1 MTETIQILTL
11 LLIFF
16 ATAGLSWAVLGYFS
30 RGALEGRLKQ
40 ATGTS
45 AEGLGA
51 TVEESLWRERIV
63 EALTPAG
70 KLSLPEGGWE
80 NSPLRHRFM
89 HAGFRAESAPMVFFG
104 SKTVL
109 AFALPFLFI
118 MLTGLTSV
126 PVNLNTTLTVL
137 VGLAAAGYYLPNLYL
152 RSRIANRQLE
162 IFESFPDAIDLM
174 TISVE
179 AGLGLDAAIAR
190 VGEEMSTKSDVLADE
205 LKLVGLELRAGA
217 SRNQALHN
225 LALRTGVDEVSL
237 FVAMLVQSDRFG
249 TSMADSLRVHS
260 DSLRTKRRLRAE
272 EAAAK
277 IPLKLLFPLIM
288 CIFPSLMIVLM
299 GPAVISIYRV
309 FFPIATGG

>member
-1 MTETIQILTL
+1 MTTIQILVL

-16 ATAGLSWAVLGYFS
+16 VTVGLSWAVLSYFS
-30 RGALEGRLKQ
+30 AGPLEARLKQ
-40 ATGTS
+40 ATGL
-45 AEGLGA
+45 AHDGA
-51 TVEESLWRERIV
+51 GSTAEESPWRERIV
-63 EALTPAG
+63 EALAPAG

-80 NSPLRHRFM
+80 NSPLRQRFM
-89 HAGFRAESAPMVFFG
+89 HAGFRSENAPMAFFG
-104 SKTVL
+104 AKTLL
-109 AFALPFLFI
+109 AFGLPFSYML
-118 MLTGLTSV
+118 LTGITSF
-126 PVNLNTTLTVL
+126 PVDFNTTLMIL
-137 VGLAAAGYYLPNLYL
+137 VGLACAGYYAPNLYL
-152 RSRIANRQLE
+152 RSRITNRQLE
-162 IFESFPDAIDLM
+162 IFETFPDAIDLM

-190 VGEEMSTKSDVLADE
+190 VGEEMRIKSDVLAEE

-237 FVAMLVQSDRFG
+237 FVSMLVQSDRFG

-260 DSLRTKRRLRAE
+260 ESLRTKRRLRAE

-309 FFPIATGG
+309 FIPIATGS

>member
-1 MTETIQILTL
+1 MTTTQILVL
-11 LLIFF
+11 LLVFF
-16 ATAGLSWAVLGYFS
+16 ATVGVSLAIFGYFS
-30 RGALEGRLKQ
+30 RGPLEARLKQ
-40 ATGTS
+40 AVGIGGEDV
-45 AEGLGA
+45 AA
-51 TVEESLWRERIV
+51 TTEESPWRERIV
-63 EALTPAG
+63 EVLTPAG
-70 KLSLPEGGWE
+70 KLALPEGGWE

-89 HAGFRAESAPMVFFG
+89 HAGFRADSAPLVFFG
-104 SKTVL
+104 LKTVL
-109 AFALPFLFI
+109 AIGLPFLF
-118 MLTGLTSV
+118 MLVKGLTSV
-126 PVNLNTTLTVL
+126 PLNFNGTLMIL
-137 VGLAAAGYYLPNLYL
+137 VGLAGAGYYLPNLYL
-152 RSRIANRQLE
+152 RWRIENRQLE
-162 IFESFPDAIDLM
+162 VFESFPDAIDLM

-190 VGEEMSTKSDVLADE
+190 VSEEMSIKSDVLAEE

-225 LALRTGVDEVSL
+225 LALRTGVDEVGL

-299 GPAVISIYRV
+299 GPAVLSIYRV
-309 FFPIATGG
+309 FMPIANGS

>member
-1 MTETIQILTL
+1 MTTIQILVL

-16 ATAGLSWAVLGYFS
+16 VTVGLSWAALSYFS
-30 RGALEGRLKQ
+30 AGPLEARLKQ
-40 ATGTS
+40 ATGVARDGVGST
-45 AEGLGA
+45 AD
-51 TVEESLWRERIV
+51 ESSWRERIV
-63 EALTPAG
+63 EALAPAG

-80 NSPLRHRFM
+80 NSSLRQRFM
-89 HAGFRAESAPMVFFG
+89 HAGFRSESAPMAFFG
-104 SKTVL
+104 AKTLL
-109 AFALPFLFI
+109 AFGLPFLY
-118 MLTGLTSV
+118 MLLTGVASV
-126 PVNLNTTLTVL
+126 PVNFNTTLMIL
-137 VGLAAAGYYLPNLYL
+137 VGLAGAGYYAPNLYL
-152 RSRIANRQLE
+152 RSRIKNRQLE
-162 IFESFPDAIDLM
+162 IFETFPDAIDLM

-190 VGEEMSTKSDVLADE
+190 VSEETRIKSDVLAEE

-237 FVAMLVQSDRFG
+237 FVSMLVQSDRFG

-309 FFPIATGG
+309 FFPIVTGS